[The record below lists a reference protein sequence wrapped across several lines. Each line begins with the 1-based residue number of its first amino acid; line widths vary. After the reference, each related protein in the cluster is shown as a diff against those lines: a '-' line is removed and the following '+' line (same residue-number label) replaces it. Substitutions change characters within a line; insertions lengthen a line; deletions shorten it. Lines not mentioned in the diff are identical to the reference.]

1 MNLIKC
7 CVAILFFISS
17 YSHAE
22 TIHVI
27 IQSGQSNS
35 DGRADNEGVPP
46 ETLKLA
52 SQVLFYHG
60 NASGN
65 AHTSCLDNKLITVMP
80 GSGSLHKGKNHFGP
94 EISMA
99 ADIQKA
105 YPNQKFAIIKYA
117 KGGSSLFTDWN
128 LKTGPHLTKLRKTV
142 EAGIKALEDAGY
154 KPEIRAFIW
163 HQGESD
169 SKKDRAP
176 LYAEKIEAFLKQ
188 MRHDFNSTMAIS
200 VGQINTKQKLDKT
213 LAEQVI
219 AGQIAVTKKLNKTY
233 TFTTGDLSL
242 KKDQMHYDTE
252 GMLGLGSKYAEVLIP
267 HLKARTVTQLW
278 QDGQV
283 PDNWVQNQTET
294 TVRSKGTSRKRYTQI
309 PTMTFYPTKE
319 KGRPSVVICPGGGYN
334 ILAYDKEGEEVAEW
348 LNTQGYNAFVLKYRL
363 PLKGE
368 LPRHR
373 PALQD
378 SQRAISLIRSQKDA
392 LGISDQIGIMGFSAG
407 GHLTVMTSTSTKR
420 SYAAVDEA
428 DKLSHMPNFSI
439 PVYPAYLAKGG
450 ALKDEITITSKTPP
464 TFIMHAVDDKGHY
477 PNSPVYLKAL
487 QDKGIPVHFAKYPT
501 GGHGHGIRI
510 TGKASDGWIQELAKW
525 LKEVAP

>member
-1 MNLIKC
+1 MNLLKC
-7 CVAILFFISS
+7 CVAVLFFISP
-17 YSHAE
+17 YSQGE
-22 TIHVI
+22 TIQVI

-35 DGRADNEGVPP
+35 DGRADNKGVPP
-46 ETLKLA
+46 ETLKFA
-52 SQVLFYHG
+52 SKVLFYHG

-65 AHTSCLDNKLITVMP
+65 AHTSCPDKKLITVMP

-99 ADIQKA
+99 ADIQQA

-117 KGGSSLFTDWN
+117 KGGSSLFTDWH

-142 EAGIKALEDAGY
+142 EAGLKALENAGY
-154 KPEIRAFIW
+154 EPEIRAFIW

-169 SKKDRAP
+169 SKKERAP

-188 MRHDFNSTMAIS
+188 MRHDFNSTMAIA
-200 VGQINTKQKLDKT
+200 VGQINTKQKLDKA

-219 AGQIAVTKKLNKTY
+219 AGQIAVTKKLSKTY
-233 TFTTGDLSL
+233 TFTTDDLSL
-242 KKDQMHYDTE
+242 KNDQMHYDTE
-252 GMLGLGSKYAEVLIP
+252 GMLGLGKKYAEVLLP
-267 HLKARTVTQLW
+267 HLKAREKTQLW
-278 QDGQV
+278 PDGRV
-283 PDNWVQNQTET
+283 PGDWLQKNKET
-294 TVRSKGTSRKRYTQI
+294 TVRSKGTSRKRYTQV
-309 PTMTFYPTKE
+309 PTMTFYPTNE
-319 KGRPSVVICPGGGYN
+319 VNRPSVVICPGGGYN

-348 LNTQGYNAFVLKYRL
+348 LNSQGYNAFVLKYRL

-378 SQRAISLIRSQKDA
+378 AQRAISLIRSQKET

-407 GHLTVMTSTSTKR
+407 GHLTVMTSTSTER
-420 SYAAVDEA
+420 TYAAIDEA

-439 PVYPAYLAKGG
+439 PVYPAYLS
-450 ALKDEITITSKTPP
+450 KDGTLVDMIKVTDKTPT
-464 TFIMHAVDDKGHY
+464 TFIMHAVDDVKY
-477 PNSPVYLKAL
+477 FPNSPVYLKAL
-487 QDKGIPVHFAKYPT
+487 KDKGIPAHFAKYQT

-510 TGKASDGWIQELAKW
+510 TGKEADAWIQELAKW